1 VQLLPNGQLI
11 ILMADHQ
18 TTGGYPRVAH
28 VISAHLP
35 ILAQKKANDVIRF
48 CVTDLQTAETKLAA
62 QQKYLQ
68 QLQMAS
74 KFRIEEF
81 FGNTFN

>member
-1 VQLLPNGQLI
+1 
-11 ILMADHQ
+11 MADHQ

-28 VISAHLP
+28 IISAHLP
-35 ILAQKKANDVIRF
+35 ILAQKKANDVIQFRM
-48 CVTDLQTAETKLAA
+48 TDLETAETKMVA

-74 KFRIEEF
+74 KFRMEEYLVH
-81 FGNTFN
+81 GS